1 MTDDQLKE
9 LARELPVDRPDAA
22 RREAVRSQL
31 LAAAETDDGQRGG
44 IRWWHVGAG
53 FAAGVV
59 AAAAAIAL
67 MWRPS
72 GHAAPDASGDVA
84 AVMARAPRAAIEA
97 SAQANF
103 EREVTASAHDGVA
116 EVVHL
121 HGGMLRLAVG
131 ALPASEHVRVQT
143 RDAVVEGAGDY
154 EVAVA
159 DDALKTVT
167 VHDGTA
173 RVTMDGKVVL
183 LASGESWQAP
193 VEASGFGL
201 RASGAPGGA
210 DARTSGFGLQ
220 ASARAEGTAPA
231 HHAVPVAPEPEPPVA
246 TGSSA
251 RAEARSPQPEAPA
264 AAQAAARS
272 PQPAAPAAA
281 QAAARSPQPEAPT
294 ASAHAAVERHFQAGY
309 AALRANRADDA
320 AAELAA
326 AADADPADPL
336 AADARYLEGV
346 ALVQAHR
353 PGEAERALVAFLDR
367 APTSLR
373 RGRAAVMLGR
383 LIADRGD
390 NRAAR
395 PWFEAALH
403 DGDADVET
411 AARAGLD
418 ALDRAGVR

>member
-9 LARELPVDRPDAA
+9 LARDLPVDRPDTT
-22 RREAVRSQL
+22 RREAVRSRL
-31 LAAAETDDGQRGG
+31 LAAAEDDDGHRGG
-44 IRWWHVGAG
+44 VRWRHVGAG
-53 FAAGVV
+53 FAVGAV
-59 AAAAAIAL
+59 AAAAAIAVV
-67 MWRPS
+67 WRPADS
-72 GHAAPDASGDVA
+72 RATDPGGDVA

-159 DDALKTVT
+159 DDAVKTVK

-173 RVTMDGKVVL
+173 RLTMDGKVVV

-193 VEASGFGL
+193 VV
-201 RASGAPGGA
+201 
-210 DARTSGFGLQ
+210 
-220 ASARAEGTAPA
+220 TA
-231 HHAVPVAPEPEPPVA
+231 VI
-246 TGSSA
+246 
-251 RAEARSPQPEAPA
+251 EAPA
-264 AAQAAARS
+264 TAPGPATPPPVVVAPTPVVVAPAPHVAAQDT
-272 PQPAAPAAA
+272 PPPPAHVAVEPPPPTGSAVEPSGSATIAPA
-281 QAAARSPQPEAPT
+281 P
-294 ASAHAAVERHFQAGY
+294 SAHATVERHFQAGY
-309 AALRANRADDA
+309 AALRANRADAA

-336 AADARYLEGV
+336 AVDARYLEGV

-353 PGEAERALVAFLDR
+353 PGEAERALVAFLDL

-395 PWFEAALH
+395 TWFEAALH
-403 DGDADVET
+403 DGDAGVAA